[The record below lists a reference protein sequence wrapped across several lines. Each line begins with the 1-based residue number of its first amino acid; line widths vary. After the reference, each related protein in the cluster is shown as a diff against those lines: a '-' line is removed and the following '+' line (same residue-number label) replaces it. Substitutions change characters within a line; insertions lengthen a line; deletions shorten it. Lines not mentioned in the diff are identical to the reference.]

1 MRDLRLPLA
10 AFAIGTFLFAAVTPP
25 FAVPDETFH
34 FHKAVQYSELTPFN
48 IRQGETLG
56 NMLPA
61 WVDELETVDFPGFA
75 IGKIPTFRLDQL
87 AAAWRRPY
95 PDERR
100 FSDFSLIAN
109 YPPALY
115 LPQAAGLAAARGLGL
130 PPLGRFYAA
139 RLFNATAFVLLA
151 LFAVRLLPFGRPILV
166 AILALPM
173 VAHQAASCSADATIM
188 GVAFLGLALSLQ
200 AARLGLTGERR
211 VAPLAVVPALAL
223 AKGVYLPLTLAS
235 LAVRQRRST
244 LVWLGL
250 CLLIAVAVFA
260 AWNGANRDNLVRQP
274 MIDGV
279 TGLHAHSALPQ
290 EQLAYVL
297 GHPLGTARVIVSSFV
312 ARLPVY
318 VVSMIGRFGWLSV
331 LLPAPLYGLALLIA
345 AAGLLHPEPGGF
357 RPTPRQRAIWVGLAV
372 GMAMLVELALYLTAT
387 PLGADYVL
395 GTQGRYFLPILP
407 LAGLAAAIP
416 SRPDSRL
423 GRAIAVGFA
432 PAIVLLVA
440 GGLLTSLLTF
450 WRL

>member
-1 MRDLRLPLA
+1 M
-10 AFAIGTFLFAAVTPP
+10 
-25 FAVPDETFH
+25 
-34 FHKAVQYSELTPFN
+34 
-48 IRQGETLG
+48 
-56 NMLPA
+56 
-61 WVDELETVDFPGFA
+61 
-75 IGKIPTFRLDQL
+75 
-87 AAAWRRPY
+87 
-95 PDERR
+95 
-100 FSDFSLIAN
+100 
-109 YPPALY
+109 
-115 LPQAAGLAAARGLGL
+115 
-130 PPLGRFYAA
+130 
-139 RLFNATAFVLLA
+139 
-151 LFAVRLLPFGRPILV
+151 
-166 AILALPM
+166 
-173 VAHQAASCSADATIM
+173 
-188 GVAFLGLALSLQ
+188 
-200 AARLGLTGERR
+200 
-211 VAPLAVVPALAL
+211 
-223 AKGVYLPLTLAS
+223 
-235 LAVRQRRST
+235 
-244 LVWLGL
+244 
-250 CLLIAVAVFA
+250 IAVAVFA

-290 EQLAYVL
+290 NSSPTFWAIRSAQRGSSSAASSL
-297 GHPLGTARVIVSSFV
+297 GYPSTSF
-312 ARLPVY
+312 
-318 VVSMIGRFGWLSV
+318 SMIGRFGWLSV